1 MKIYRRESANRD
13 FPCAKLENAKKIR
26 QNFFC
31 RLWQNPELILIN
43 MFRPTYVPNLVTLAW
58 KMSSGRSTEAGS
70 LNGRLCAYSMRQNLH
85 DRTCPRP
92 WCNKCPCQVWKWS
105 VKNCGRES
113 VNGARIDYARKVQKQ
128 ILQNANF
135 LLKGMDLKIQSMEYQ
150 QLCVVSMCSGMA
162 WAGTA
167 IGSASI

>member
-1 MKIYRRESANRD
+1 MKIYRCESANRD

-85 DRTCPRP
+85 DLTCPRP

-113 VNGARIDYARKVQKQ
+113 VNGACLPCSPPARPLGRRQYPG
-128 ILQNANF
+128 A
-135 LLKGMDLKIQSMEYQ
+135 LKGCGVKIEKFVLTCQS
-150 QLCVVSMCSGMA
+150 
-162 WAGTA
+162 
-167 IGSASI
+167 GSNSLHAPYTDYTHINF